1 MKIKTFSILLLLL
14 TIFISCVR
22 LKTKDNLN
30 DSLGEE
36 SKKNIKNEIIN
47 LDKNKFRI
55 EIFYD
60 GFEVYYQNKLV
71 AKNDIDKFDLF
82 LKNHKD
88 ELSKYKF
95 YILGDK
101 NIPFKKIEIVFNH
114 LRKYELLNFE
124 LIAK

>member
-101 NIPFKKIEIVFNH
+101 NIPFKKIENVFNH